1 MGDERKLVELAQ
13 RARATEHFMA
23 RLAYEVKRAERY
35 KRFFS
40 VLVLSPKRALARDLF
55 NRVRPWMRN
64 TDIVEVIERRGP
76 AAAAFLEV
84 DVPPPA
90 QGPSDER
97 PMKVVAILPEAN
109 GRTAHI
115 VAVKL
120 KGCLT
125 HMPDVTIG
133 SAGYPEDGTD
143 PLELLRAAAA
153 NPA

>member
-1 MGDERKLVELAQ
+1 MGDERRLVEFAQ

-35 KRFFS
+35 KRSFS
-40 VLVLSPKRALARDLF
+40 VLVLSPKRTPVRDLF

-84 DVPPPA
+84 DAPPSG
-90 QGPSDER
+90 QGPADER
-97 PMKVVAILPEAN
+97 PMKVVAVLPEAN
-109 GRTAHI
+109 GRTAQI

-125 HMPDVTIG
+125 HMPDVAIG
-133 SAGYPEDGTD
+133 FAGYPEDGTD